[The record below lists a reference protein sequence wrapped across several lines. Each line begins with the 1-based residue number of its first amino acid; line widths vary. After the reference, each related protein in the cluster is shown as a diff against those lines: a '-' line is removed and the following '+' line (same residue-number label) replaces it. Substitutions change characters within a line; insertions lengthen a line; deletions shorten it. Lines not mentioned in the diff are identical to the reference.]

1 MYKHKHARSRVSVS
15 ERTKE
20 KEIFRAGLSMRTP
33 AHVRD
38 GHMSLGRGD
47 PERRGGGIAT
57 AARVKTN
64 QHKQRDDT

>member
-1 MYKHKHARSRVSVS
+1 MYKRKHARSRVSVS

-20 KEIFRAGLSMRTP
+20 KEIFRAGLSVRTK

-38 GHMSLGRGD
+38 GRRGD